1 VLARLEGRVSQI
13 MKDLRYGSRLRR
25 DEVVDLATFMAVM
38 KFRVSSY
45 RTFSAGH
52 VAQNE
57 ARIRTA
63 AFPSLEAL
71 RKDLRRHGH
80 PEAEDPEA
88 VERVFRD
95 IHSGA
100 YEMTVTK
107 NHMLLHMFSH
117 SQKIA
122 KLLLQQNWTFA
133 WALKGGS
140 FATSDDPVL
149 VMGPDLR
156 APSSYMG
163 EVGFATPG
171 ARKVLPLS
179 QDLCL
184 IVDSGKHSIS
194 HGRVER
200 ETVRL
205 INLEQAKHYERW
217 LNARDEAL
225 VKRLIG

>member
-1 VLARLEGRVSQI
+1 
-13 MKDLRYGSRLRR
+13 
-25 DEVVDLATFMAVM
+25 
-38 KFRVSSY
+38 
-45 RTFSAGH
+45 
-52 VAQNE
+52 
-57 ARIRTA
+57 
-63 AFPSLEAL
+63 
-71 RKDLRRHGH
+71 
-80 PEAEDPEA
+80 
-88 VERVFRD
+88 
-95 IHSGA
+95 
-100 YEMTVTK
+100 
-107 NHMLLHMFSH
+107 
-117 SQKIA
+117 
-122 KLLLQQNWTFA
+122 LLLQQNWTFA

-217 LNARDEAL
+217 LIARDEAL

>member
-1 VLARLEGRVSQI
+1 
-13 MKDLRYGSRLRR
+13 
-25 DEVVDLATFMAVM
+25 MAVM

-57 ARIRTA
+57 ARIRMA
-63 AFPSLEAL
+63 AFPSPEAQ
-71 RKDLRRHGH
+71 RDDLRRYGR
-80 PEAEDPEA
+80 PEAEDPET

-100 YEMTVTK
+100 YKLTLTK
-107 NHMLLHMFSH
+107 NHMLQHMFSH
-117 SQKIA
+117 SQKMA
-122 KLLLQQNWTFA
+122 EVLLRQDWTFA
-133 WALKGGS
+133 WALQGGS

-149 VMGPDLR
+149 VLGPDLR

-163 EVGFATPG
+163 EVGFATLG
-171 ARKVLPLS
+171 ATKVLPLS
-179 QDLCL
+179 QDVCL
-184 IVDSGKHSIS
+184 IVGSGTHSIS

-205 INLEQAKHYERW
+205 LNLEQAKHYERW
-217 LNARDEAL
+217 LIARDEAL
-225 VKRLIG
+225 VRRLIG